1 MKYAPVNLYHK
12 TTNVIM
18 RKAIYLVFVTLFIVT
33 ITSCTS
39 DNVDVVQLKL
49 LKKVIEINVDGTS
62 STYNFTY
69 NGTKIVSINSELN
82 TKTFT
87 YTNNLITKIIE
98 LDNATQLQTTYT
110 YSYIDDKLT
119 QIICSD
125 NYELNYTY
133 NADGTISYKK
143 TTTDIN
149 NNIVLI
155 YHGALSF
162 QNENIHNDK
171 KTFDNTAVN
180 ILSKEEVSF
189 VYDAK
194 KNPFNNI
201 TGYNKLLNRFNTNSI
216 NNATSSIEIAS
227 TSYLD
232 TNQITSSAIQLPRV
246 FQYDN
251 GDYPIEIVSD
261 KAVFENQNKRHLKSL
276 YFY

>member
-1 MKYAPVNLYHK
+1 
-12 TTNVIM
+12 M

-143 TTTDIN
+143 TTTDTN